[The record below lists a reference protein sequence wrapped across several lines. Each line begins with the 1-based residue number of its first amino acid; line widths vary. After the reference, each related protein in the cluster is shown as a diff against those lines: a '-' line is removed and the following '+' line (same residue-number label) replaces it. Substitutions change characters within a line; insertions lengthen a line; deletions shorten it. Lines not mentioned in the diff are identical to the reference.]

1 MVFNHE
7 RGFVAKKKKE
17 NPKNNPVGKPPLPQ
31 GGPKFQP
38 KPNKV
43 VKSNMFNRG
52 NARGR

>member
-1 MVFNHE
+1 
-7 RGFVAKKKKE
+7 VAKKKKE
-17 NPKNNPVGKPPLPQ
+17 QPKNNLVAKPPLPQ
-31 GGPKFQP
+31 TGAKFQP